1 MNKTELQPAQLS
13 DATGI
18 GADSGATIDPDP
30 QTKTRR
36 SRDDT
41 WIVLALLGVLL
52 IMLAV
57 LASFAWTYP
66 WLSDHLASKDREY
79 LGAVQRVTYVGSFTV
94 DTQIDTERQTFLLQG
109 SVFLHRADK
118 LEWRNR
124 LFDAQACVVG
134 TDVCHVLRSH

>member
-1 MNKTELQPAQLS
+1 MNKTELQPAQVS
-13 DATGI
+13 DA
-18 GADSGATIDPDP
+18 ATLDPDAHSRTP
-30 QTKTRR
+30 R

-41 WIVLALLGVLL
+41 WIVMTLLGVLL

-66 WLSDHLASKDREY
+66 WLSDHLASKEREY
-79 LGAVQRVTYVGSFTV
+79 LGTVQRVTYVGSFTV

-109 SVFLHRADK
+109 SAFIHRGDK
-118 LEWRNR
+118 LEWRSR

-134 TDVCHVLRSH
+134 TEVCHVLRSH

>member
-1 MNKTELQPAQLS
+1 MNKTELQPAQVS
-13 DATGI
+13 DAATLD
-18 GADSGATIDPDP
+18 ADAHSRTP
-30 QTKTRR
+30 R

-41 WIVLALLGVLL
+41 WIVMTLLGVLL
-52 IMLAV
+52 ILLAA
-57 LASFAWTYP
+57 LASFPWTYL
-66 WLSDHLASKDREY
+66 WLSERWASKEREY
-79 LGAVQRVTYVGSFTV
+79 LGTVQRVTYVDSFTV